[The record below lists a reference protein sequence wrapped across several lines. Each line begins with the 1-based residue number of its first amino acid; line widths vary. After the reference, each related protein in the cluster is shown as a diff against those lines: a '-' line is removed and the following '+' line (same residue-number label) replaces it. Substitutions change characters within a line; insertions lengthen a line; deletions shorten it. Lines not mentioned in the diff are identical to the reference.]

1 MTSTTL
7 TTTKEDIFSVLTRF
21 STRPVS
27 GNNLIMEEE
36 YGLYGVEG
44 NGELQLFREEVN
56 MTLPT
61 AESDTFTIVN
71 TTPIFPEEVPNQAL
85 IRESDELKLFLDD
98 PANVDIYQFY
108 ASAGECNMLHW
119 NSTKLIRE
127 RINFWEQMM
136 TVGPCF

>member
-1 MTSTTL
+1 MVSDFVSQINEIYNPDDDQGGYL
-7 TTTKEDIFSVLTRF
+7 FGFDAFL
-21 STRPVS
+21 TRPVT

-44 NGELQLFREEVN
+44 NGELQLFREEVD

-85 IRESDELKLFLDD
+85 D
-98 PANVDIYQFY
+98 PFFVRVK
-108 ASAGECNMLHW
+108 
-119 NSTKLIRE
+119 T
-127 RINFWEQMM
+127 
-136 TVGPCF
+136 